1 MGRRRA
7 RCGEGRNGRQL
18 ERSPCLRSG
27 WRGEVERVGTGQ
39 AVLLGLV
46 QGITEFLPV
55 SSSAHLVLAQALL
68 GIEPPGLTLEIA
80 VHLGTLAAVVAVF
93 ARDLGQLLR
102 AGGRM
107 AGVAARG
114 ASSREHFARDPG
126 ARLLV
131 LLALA
136 SGVTAA
142 LGLTGEPW
150 LRGAYEEPEVAATLL
165 LVTGAILWGAGRLRP
180 GTRPLAA
187 LDWRDG
193 LLVGAA
199 QGVAILPG
207 ISRSGTTIAAGL
219 MTGLDRDAAARFSF
233 LLSVPAILGATLLE
247 AVRLGPASLLQPGL
261 EVTLPAMVSAAVTG
275 FLAVTGLLR
284 LVRRGRLGSFA
295 YYCWVVGGG
304 SLLWLT
310 LAGG

>member
-1 MGRRRA
+1 M
-7 RCGEGRNGRQL
+7 
-18 ERSPCLRSG
+18 
-27 WRGEVERVGTGQ
+27 GTGQ

-46 QGITEFLPV
+46 QGLTEFLPV

-68 GIEPPGLTLEIA
+68 GIQPPGLTLEIA
-80 VHLGTLAAVVAVF
+80 VHLGTLVAVLVVF
-93 ARDLGQLLR
+93 ARDLGQLLG
-102 AGGRM
+102 AGWRM
-107 AGVAARG
+107 AVAAARR
-114 ASSREHFARDPG
+114 ASPREHLARDPG

-131 LLALA
+131 GLALA
-136 SGVTAA
+136 SAVTAA
-142 LGLTGEPW
+142 MGLTGEPW
-150 LRGAYEEPEVAATLL
+150 LRGAYEEPELAAALL
-165 LVTGAILWGAGRLRP
+165 LVTGAILWGAGRIRP
-180 GTRPLAA
+180 GTRPLPAVG
-187 LDWRDG
+187 WRDG

-219 MTGLDRDAAARFSF
+219 WSGLDRDAAARFSF

-261 EVTLPAMVSAAVTG
+261 GVTLPAMASAAATG
-275 FLAVTGLLR
+275 FLAITGLLR
-284 LVRRGRLGSFA
+284 VIRRGRLGSFA
-295 YYCWVVGGG
+295 YYCWAVGGG